1 MRTFEIGRR
10 GTLAL
15 GTLAALPAGAQ
26 APSTALTI
34 GVGAPV
40 TSIDPHFFN
49 ASFNSAVASHIFD
62 RLTERTPDARLVPG
76 LAENWRVISETVWE
90 FRLRQGVRW
99 HDGRAFTADDVA
111 FTIERAP
118 RVPNSPGGFGV
129 YLRAIARVEVV
140 DDHTLR
146 LHTTRPHPIL
156 PSDLAFIPIVARHA
170 ATGATTE
177 DFNSGRA
184 AIGTGPY
191 RFVSFRAG
199 DRIELV
205 RNDAYWAG
213 PQPWSRVSY
222 RMITNDSAR
231 LAAVI
236 AGDVDV
242 IDQVPSA
249 DLARV
254 RREGR
259 VALAEALGARL
270 IFLGPDFSRRE
281 NPVFTTDNDGRPLA
295 VNPLLDLRVRRALSL
310 AIDRA
315 ALSERVMEGTARP
328 AGQWLPAGPPGHN
341 PDVPPPPYEP
351 DTARRLLA
359 EAGFPQGFRITVH
372 TPNDRY
378 PNDAR
383 TVQAIAQMWTRIGVR
398 TEVAPLPWATFP
410 GRAAR
415 QEFAMHLIG
424 WGSSAGDPIGALMNV
439 VGTFDRA
446 RFLGAVNHHR
456 YSNPS
461 LDALVERA
469 LATMEDAPRE
479 AMLREAVRI
488 AAEDVAVIPLYNL
501 VNVWATRSSL
511 RITPRLDERTLA
523 MDVRPA

>member
-1 MRTFEIGRR
+1 MDSFALGRR
-10 GTLAL
+10 AALAIPA
-15 GTLAALPAGAQ
+15 LAAVPARAQGA
-26 APSTALTI
+26 ALTI

-49 ASFNSAVASHIFD
+49 ASFNSAIASHIFS

-76 LAENWRVISETVWE
+76 LAESWRAVSDTVWE
-90 FRLRQGVRW
+90 FRLREGVRW
-99 HDGRAFTADDVA
+99 HDGRPFTADDVA

-129 YLRAIARVEVV
+129 YLRAIVRTEIVDAR
-140 DDHTLR
+140 TIR
-146 LHTTRPHPIL
+146 LHSARPHPIM

-170 ATGATTE
+170 ASGATTE

-199 DRIELV
+199 DRIELA
-205 RNDAYWAG
+205 RNDSYWG
-213 PQPWSRVSY
+213 PAEPWSRVSY

-231 LAAVI
+231 LAAVL

-249 DLARV
+249 DIERV
-254 RREGR
+254 RRERR
-259 VALAEALGARL
+259 VDLAEALGARL
-270 IFLGPDFSRRE
+270 IFLGPDFSRRDA
-281 NPVFTTDNDGRPLA
+281 PVFTSDHEGRPLA
-295 VNPLLDLRVRRALSL
+295 ANPLVDLRVRRALSL

-315 ALSERVMEGTARP
+315 ALAERVMERTARP
-328 AGQWLPAGPPGHN
+328 AGQWLPAGLPGHN
-341 PDVPPPPYEP
+341 PAVAPPPHEP
-351 DTARRLLA
+351 ETARRLLA
-359 EAGFPQGFRITVH
+359 EAGYPNGFRITLH

-378 PNDAR
+378 PNDGR
-383 TVQAIAQMWTRIGVR
+383 TAQAIAQMWTRVGVR
-398 TEVAPLPWATFP
+398 TEVAPLPWAAYP
-410 GRAAR
+410 ARAAR

-439 VGTFDRA
+439 VGTFDRS

-456 YSNPS
+456 YSNPT
-461 LDALVERA
+461 LDSLVERA
-469 LATMEDAPRE
+469 LTTMDDTARN
-479 AMLREAVRI
+479 AMLLDAVRM

-501 VNVWATRSSL
+501 VNVWATRRGL
-511 RITPRLDERTLA
+511 RIVPRLDERTLA
-523 MDVRPA
+523 MDIRPA

>member
-1 MRTFEIGRR
+1 MSAFAFGRR
-10 GTLAL
+10 AAL
-15 GTLAALPAGAQ
+15 ALPALAAKPAWPQ
-26 APSTALTI
+26 DAALTI

-76 LAENWRVISETVWE
+76 LAESWRAVSDTVWE
-90 FRLRQGVRW
+90 FRLRDGMRW
-99 HDGRAFTADDVA
+99 HDGRPFTADDVA

-129 YLRAIARVEVV
+129 YLRAITRTEVV
-140 DDHTLR
+140 DARTIR
-146 LHTTRPHPIL
+146 LHSARPHPIM
-156 PSDLAFIPIVARHA
+156 PSDLAFIPIIARHA

-199 DRIELV
+199 DRIELA
-205 RNDAYWAG
+205 RNDAYWGGA
-213 PQPWSRVSY
+213 QPWARVHY

-231 LAAVI
+231 LAAVL

-249 DLARV
+249 DIARV

-259 VALAEALGARL
+259 VTLAETLGARL
-270 IFLGPDFSRRE
+270 IFLAPDFSRRE
-281 NPVFTTDNDGRPLA
+281 APAFITDAEGRPLA
-295 VNPLLDLRVRRALSL
+295 QNPLLDLRVRQALSA

-315 ALSERVMEGTARP
+315 ALAERVMEGTARA

-341 PDVPPPPYEP
+341 PEVPPPLYDP
-351 DTARRLLA
+351 DAARRLLF
-359 EAGFPQGFRITVH
+359 EAGYPQGFRITLH

-383 TVQAIAQMWTRIGVR
+383 TAQAVAQMWTRVGVR
-398 TEVAPLPWATFP
+398 TDVAPVPWASFP

-439 VGTFDRA
+439 VGSFDRS
-446 RFLGAVNHHR
+446 RSLGAVNHHR
-456 YSNPS
+456 YANPA
-461 LDALVERA
+461 LDAHVERA
-469 LATMEDAPRE
+469 LATMDDAARN
-479 AMLREAVRI
+479 ALLREAVRM
-488 AAEDVAVIPLYNL
+488 AADDVAVIPLYNL
-501 VNVWATRSSL
+501 VNAWAARRGLTVA
-511 RITPRLDERTLA
+511 PRLDERTLA